1 MPPRL
6 VPSSLLGRFFLAALL
21 WLPLWLVIWHQ
32 TAPALSQPVVWLS
45 HWVLRWLLPG
55 IMGETLGAGEDLH
68 FATTLTVEVP
78 GAPAGAVGELLVP
91 VNVLA
96 YSWNLPLLLAL
107 LQAADQRFFSLERM
121 LVGYLAL
128 TPFQAW
134 GVVFAVLKT
143 LSIQAG
149 PAIAAQVGIDGWA
162 REAVALGYQFGF
174 LMLPAISAG
183 SIWIALN
190 RPLLN
195 ALLTEGMPDSVRRSA
210 HQTRDPVGL
219 R

>member
-1 MPPRL
+1 MPPRR

-45 HWVLRWLLPG
+45 HWTLRWLLPG
-55 IMGETLGAGEDLH
+55 IIGETLGAGKDLH
-68 FATTLTVEVP
+68 FATTLTVQVP
-78 GAPAGAVGELLVP
+78 GAPPGTLGDILVP

-128 TPFQAW
+128 IPFQAW

-143 LSIQAG
+143 LSIEAG
-149 PAIAAQVGIDGWA
+149 PAIADQVGIDGWA

-174 LMLPAISAG
+174 LMLPAIAAG
-183 SIWIALN
+183 SIWIALS

-195 ALLTEGMPDSVRRSA
+195 ALLTEGTADRASASTERRG
-210 HQTRDPVGL
+210 RPG
-219 R
+219 

>member
-1 MPPRL
+1 MTPRL
-6 VPSSLLGRFFLAALL
+6 VPSSLLGRFFLAALF
-21 WLPLWLVIWHQ
+21 WLPLWLVIWYQ
-32 TAPALSQPVVWLS
+32 AAPALSQPVVWLS
-45 HWVLRWLLPG
+45 HWALRWLLPAV
-55 IMGETLGAGEDLH
+55 IGETLGAGKDLH
-68 FATTLTVEVP
+68 FATTLTLEVP

-91 VNVLA
+91 VNVVA
-96 YSWNLPLLLAL
+96 YTWNLPLLLAL

-121 LVGYLAL
+121 FIGYLAL
-128 TPFQAW
+128 IPFQAW

-149 PAIAAQVGIDGWA
+149 PAIAAQVGIDGWT

-174 LMLPAISAG
+174 LMLPAIAAG

-195 ALLTEGMPDSVRRSA
+195 ALLTEGAPSGDQNGAGAGRR
-210 HQTRDPVGL
+210 
-219 R
+219 